1 MKEHEKKRKQKL
13 LRDRVD
19 LQHEMI
25 KKQDQLNEILEKQK
39 KPNKVSRVKL
49 KKKFNKEE
57 ITF

>member
-1 MKEHEKKRKQKL
+1 MWNVVKEHEKKRKQKL
-13 LRDRVD
+13 LKDRVN

-49 KKKFNKEE
+49 KKK
-57 ITF
+57 I